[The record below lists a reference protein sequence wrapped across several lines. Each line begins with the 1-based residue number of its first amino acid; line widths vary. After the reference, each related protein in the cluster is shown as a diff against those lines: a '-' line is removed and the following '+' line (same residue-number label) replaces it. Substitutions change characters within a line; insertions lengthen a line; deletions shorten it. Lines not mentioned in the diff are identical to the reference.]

1 VCSDEGVWLLELLEH
16 LLIGEGPAC
25 SILRVVIDGIHD
37 DLRLTM
43 WVLVNV

>member
-16 LLIGEGPAC
+16 FLIGEGPAC
-25 SILRVVIDGIHD
+25 ILRVVVDGIHD